1 MTQSKRRTIK
11 KRTQNNKTTFRATIV
26 ETFLGI
32 LNTVKLYHWNTYSY
46 AKHKATDDLYS
57 LLNEHID
64 KFVEIM
70 MGKDEKRIPGFSKK
84 IVNDPK
90 SNFKARIYEYREFL
104 IDLNKTLDKDR
115 DTDLLNVRDEI
126 LGDINQLLYLMTL
139 TK

>member
-1 MTQSKRRTIK
+1 MTRGRQTRKSRKP
-11 KRTQNNKTTFRATIV
+11 NNSFKTTIV

-32 LNTVKLYHWNTYSY
+32 LNTVKLYHWGTYSY
-46 AKHKATDDLYS
+46 AKHKATDDLYK

-70 MGKDEKRIPGFSKK
+70 MGKDEQRIPEFSKK
-84 IVNDPK
+84 INNPII
-90 SNFKARIYEYREFL
+90 NFKARIHEYREFL
-104 IDLNKTLDKDR
+104 INLNKTLDKDR

-126 LGDINQLLYLMTL
+126 LGDINQFLYLMTL